1 MRRLKSV
8 FLVFLLLAPIFMSG
22 LTVSAQP
29 SKVPHEDP
37 AAAQSELD
45 SFSFLSQYA
54 EIFGLVSSRQYAN
67 ASQLSEQLKHITVP
81 ENLRY
86 IIDRYNDLTQQ
97 LISVFRDLDSCLNT
111 AESLLD
117 QNRLSEAGQKLQ
129 QAGTLVA
136 KAQILLD
143 DLKAATL
150 TMSQRLGVFSA
161 AAASKVR
168 DAYDTL
174 QSMLRRLQELI
185 DWYYQLLER
194 AKQRAEAQLDATTLT
209 LRLNATSCFVGDY
222 LYASGRLTS
231 GGGGLANRAVVLQI
245 DGQRVATVST
255 NSNGEYSAL
264 IRVPYKY
271 VSYVLVN
278 ALYTPEGGDKAVY
291 LASTSSMIRVEVRF
305 YRTLLDVALP
315 AVAYPGLSL
324 SIHGNVT
331 SQEGLP
337 LAGRQVKVVFD
348 GKVISHVSTDEAGR
362 FAVKPVIASNTTLGN
377 HTLTV
382 RVDSSGLYAGVSVS
396 RVLSIQ
402 RMATK
407 LEVSMPSLVVAPSS
421 MYINGSV
428 ASASGPLAGANV
440 RVVFANDSVVVKSA
454 IDGSFNVTVDVPFS
468 SVFAGNQELKVIV
481 VPTQPWQA
489 VAQKTEGIFVLNIF
503 GIVVALVC
511 SFAVVFVVYSRF
523 GSKVKKGQVPS
534 QAEQTFLPSKD
545 VAAVQV
551 VGEVSL
557 PAVKFEGLKGRVLMA
572 YVKALNLVQ
581 AVTGESLMPDMT
593 LHEYLVVAG
602 AKCGDVFKVFSDLTV
617 LAERSLYSSHAITE
631 AEAVAAEQLVEDI
644 GGKLNGFA

>member
-1 MRRLKSV
+1 MKRLKSV
-8 FLVFLLLAPIFMSG
+8 FLIFLLLAPVFASALM
-22 LTVSAQP
+22 VSAQP

-81 ENLRY
+81 ENLKY

-97 LISVFRDLDSCLNT
+97 LISVLRDLDSCLNT

-168 DAYDTL
+168 DSYDTL

-185 DWYYQLLER
+185 DWYHQLLAR
-194 AKQRAEAQLDATTLT
+194 TKQRAETQLDATTLT

-231 GGGGLANRAVVLQI
+231 AGGGLANRVVVLQI

-278 ALYTPEGGDKAVY
+278 ALYTPQGGDKAVY
-291 LASTSSMIRVEVRF
+291 LASTSSMARVEVRF

-337 LAGRQVKVVFD
+337 LVGRQVNVVLD
-348 GKVISHVSTDEAGR
+348 GKVISQVLTDETGR
-362 FAVKPVIASNTTLGN
+362 FAVKPVIAANTTLGN

-428 ASASGPLAGANV
+428 ASASGPLGGANV
-440 RVVFANDSVVVKSA
+440 RVIFANGSVVVKTA
-454 IDGSFNVTVDVPFS
+454 GDGSFNVTVDVPFS
-468 SVFAGNQELKVIV
+468 TGFAGNQELRVIV

-489 VAQKTEGIFVLNIF
+489 VAQKTEGIFVFNIF

-511 SFAVVFVVYSRF
+511 SFAVVFVIYLRF
-523 GSKVKKGQVPS
+523 GTKVKKSQVSS
-534 QAEQTFLPSKD
+534 QAERTFLPSKD

-551 VGEVSL
+551 VGEGSL
-557 PAVKFEGLKGRVLMA
+557 PVVKFEGLKGRVLMA

-581 AVTGESLMPDMT
+581 SVSGESLMPDMT
-593 LHEYLVVAG
+593 LREYLAVAG
-602 AKCGDVFKVFSDLTV
+602 AKCGDAFKVFSDLTV
-617 LAERSLYSSHAITE
+617 LAERSLYSSHAITDGE
-631 AEAVAAEQLVEDI
+631 VAAAEQLAEDI
-644 GGKLNGFA
+644 GGKLNGSA